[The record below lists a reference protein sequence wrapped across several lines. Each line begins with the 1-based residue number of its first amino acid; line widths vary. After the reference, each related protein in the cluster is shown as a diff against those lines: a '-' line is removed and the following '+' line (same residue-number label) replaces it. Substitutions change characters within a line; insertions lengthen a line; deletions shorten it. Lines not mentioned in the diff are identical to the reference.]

1 MLQIEFNNQMK
12 NFSVLLSVYKNDKA
26 EDFRIAL
33 ESITTKQTVKP
44 SEVVL
49 VIDGPVTDEINKVI
63 SEVASA
69 APEWYK
75 IIRFEQNQGLGVAL
89 QKGMEAASNDIVMRM
104 DSDDIAVPDR
114 FEKQFQF
121 MESHPNV
128 AACGGQI
135 AEFIDDVDN
144 IVGKR
149 TVPCSNE
156 EIYNYMKS
164 RCAFNHM
171 TVALRRS
178 KILEVGNYQPWFWN
192 EDYYLW
198 IRLMVAKCKFANL
211 PDTLVNVRVG
221 KEMYQRRGGMKYFNS
236 EADIQKLMRKN
247 GLISWSRYCF
257 NVAVRWGVQVA
268 MPNWLR
274 GFVFQKLF
282 RK

>member
-1 MLQIEFNNQMK
+1 M
-12 NFSVLLSVYKNDKA
+12 FSILISVYKNDKA

-69 APEWYK
+69 TPELYK
-75 IIRFEQNQGLGVAL
+75 IIRFEQNQGLGIAL
-89 QKGMEAASNDIVMRM
+89 QKGLEATSNEIVMRM

-114 FEKQFQF
+114 FEKQYQI

-128 AACGGQI
+128 AVCGGQI
-135 AEFIDDVDN
+135 DEFIDDISN
-144 IVGKR
+144 IVGR
-149 TVPCSNE
+149 RVVPCSNF
-156 EIYNYMKS
+156 EIYRYMKS

-198 IRLMVAKCKFANL
+198 IRLMIAKCEFANL
-211 PDTLVNVRVG
+211 PDTLVHVRVG
-221 KEMYQRRGGMKYFNS
+221 KEMYQRRGGMKYFKS
-236 EADIQKLMRKN
+236 EKGIQRYMLDNHLIN
-247 GLISWSRYCF
+247 GVGYIV
-257 NVAVRWGVQVA
+257 NVTKRMIVQVLL
-268 MPNWLR
+268 PNKIR
-274 GFVFQKLF
+274 GWVFRTF
-282 RK
+282 ARE